1 LTVVKLNQRSQY
13 RSAHETITPLLTC
26 ALRTVFADLVL
37 FISGHWRLFVLV
49 SFIGYFFWL
58 RARKL
63 IAQLDFESMLNS
75 SFVSYRLCLIFQ
87 VCDIALAK
95 ANE

>member
-1 LTVVKLNQRSQY
+1 LLLLLTVVKLNQRSQY

-26 ALRTVFADLVL
+26 ALRTVFADIVL

-49 SFIGYFFWL
+49 SFLDISFWL

-63 IAQLDFESMLNS
+63 GPHFRNFLGKS
-75 SFVSYRLCLIFQ
+75 
-87 VCDIALAK
+87 
-95 ANE
+95 